1 MGNLK
6 NDFDKNLDQ
15 FINRFGIEGA
25 GLILKNFT
33 KHTELK
39 CNSSKSKEVIAD
51 YVVLQALEIFA
62 ITKDQLE
69 NGNCRWEV
77 EARWA
82 AVHLI
87 KFYVGCSYTQL
98 TNYFKRSPR
107 ALKYANRR
115 CEALLET
122 PRFQKDFNQKYRSM
136 EQKLIAFIAK
146 L

>member
-6 NDFDKNLDQ
+6 NDFDRNLDD
-15 FINRFGIEGA
+15 FISRFGIEGA
-25 GLILKNFT
+25 AMILKTFIRYT
-33 KHTELK
+33 KLK
-39 CNSSKSKEVIAD
+39 CNNSKSKELIAE
-51 YVVLQALEIFA
+51 YVVLQAQEIFA
-62 ITKDQLE
+62 VSKQQLE
-69 NGNCRWEV
+69 KGNCRWEV

-122 PRFQKDFNQKYRSM
+122 PRFQKDFNEKYRSM